1 MTPCNT
7 TLQVFINNS
16 TNQKKNKKGA
26 TLHYK
31 FPNKTQKKKNNHDE
45 NVPEEDDQDE
55 DNSLML
61 LKSPMTCTR
70 ETKVQMF
77 T

>member
-1 MTPCNT
+1 VQHFT
-7 TLQVFINNS
+7 TSFLIKLK
-16 TNQKKNKKGA
+16 QKKD
-26 TLHYK
+26 
-31 FPNKTQKKKNNHDE
+31 NHHE